1 MTLNILFIDDMKPL
15 VTIMENG
22 LEKYGQKV
30 FSALSGREGIEIF
43 RSNPI
48 DVVVCDLGMEDM
60 DGWQVGKAI
69 VKECR
74 DKGIPK
80 TPFILLTGWG
90 YDQGYQEMLAESGVD
105 AILEKPIEI
114 DKLMRILQNIVTR

>member
-1 MTLNILFIDDMKPL
+1 MKLNILFIDDMKPL

-69 VKECR
+69 MTECR

-90 YDQGYQEMLAESGVD
+90 YDQGYQERLAESGVD

-114 DKLMRILQNIVTR
+114 DKLMRILQNVVAR